1 MSDSQVLQ
9 TDLPSKRLWSLDT
22 LRGFDMFW
30 IIGGSSIFHI
40 IARNTEWGWAD
51 VINRQLEHVEWEGL
65 QAMDMVFPLF
75 MFISGVAIP
84 YAQGSRRQ
92 KGATKTDIIRKV
104 VIRAL
109 LLLILGLICNG
120 ILSINLHTHW
130 DRVRLNIDFRSVF
143 QDFRWFSVLGQIGL
157 AYLFASLIV
166 LYTKSFMSRAAWL
179 FGILLGY
186 AAIQLFIPV
195 PGIGAG
201 VLTPEGCINGYIDR
215 MIFNPDFLPGRLYGK
230 VDGVQVFDPEGFLC
244 IASATGITLMG
255 ALAGHALRRPDVSG
269 IRKTWQLAVAG
280 IVFLGIG
287 LAIAPWYPPIKAA
300 WTTTFNLQ
308 AGGISLLLLAAFY
321 LVIDVWECRKW
332 TFFFRVIGLNAI
344 TIYMAPR
351 VIDFRHAAD
360 FLFTGTASL
369 FAEAWQPMVITL
381 AIITLKWLFLYFLY
395 KKKIFLRV

>member
-1 MSDSQVLQ
+1 MSDTQVLQ

-30 IIGGSSIFHI
+30 IIGGSSIFHH
-40 IARNTEWGWAD
+40 IARNTDWGWAD
-51 VINRQLEHVEWEGL
+51 AMNKQLEHVDWEGL

-92 KGATKTDIIRKV
+92 KGASKTDIVRKV
-104 VIRAL
+104 VIRAIVLVL
-109 LLLILGLICNG
+109 LGWVCNYILN
-120 ILSINLHTHW
+120 
-130 DRVRLNIDFRSVF
+130 FKF
-143 QDFRWFSVLGQIGL
+143 AEMRWPSVLGQIGI

-166 LYTKSFMSRAAWL
+166 LYTKSFMSRMAWL
-179 FGILLGY
+179 FGILIGY
-186 AAIQLFIPV
+186 AAIQLFVPV
-195 PGIGAG
+195 PGVGAG

-215 MIFNPDFLPGRLYGK
+215 MLLPGNLYGK
-230 VDGVQVFDPEGFLC
+230 VDGVQMFDPEGILC
-244 IASATGITLMG
+244 VVSATGITLLG

-308 AGGISLLLLAAFY
+308 AGGISLLLLALFY
-321 LVIDVWECRKW
+321 LVIDVWECKKW

-351 VIDFRHAAD
+351 VIDFKHAAE

-369 FAEAWQPMVITL
+369 FDKDWQPMVITL
-381 AIITLKWLFLYFLY
+381 AVITLKWLFLYFLY